1 MSGIFGLYQLSG
13 AAVDQQDLDRQSAL
27 LKHLGRD
34 RIRSWRG
41 GPIGLGQ
48 LMMRTT
54 REDIHDA
61 QPLQKE
67 RFSLVADLR
76 LDNREA
82 LAEKLGIADAALAE
96 MADSAVLL
104 AAFETW
110 GADCV
115 DHLIGDFAFAVWD
128 EAQQTLTLA
137 RDHLGQRHVFYHS
150 GESFFA
156 FATEIKGLWA
166 LPRVPR
172 VLVEERIAKHLAR
185 LGALDS
191 EPGATPFEGI
201 KALPGGTVL
210 VVDAAGAVTTRRY
223 WEPHAAP
230 EHLCRDEAYYVE
242 TYRQLLTEAVACRLR
257 RATAPAG
264 LLMGGGFDTSSI
276 CALAGPV
283 ASETGHKFVVVS
295 SVMPEDYRGP
305 IHDARKWV
313 EMCRRHMPGLDV
325 RYVTCAGLD
334 IITGMEAGFLY
345 SDGPHSIGRYV
356 NDALLNEVVAA
367 GGRIVMDGYGG
378 DYTVNPR
385 GTDALARM
393 LVKGRFATFA
403 REFLAARQHLRLDA
417 ARTFKRYVLF
427 PLLPPSYHQRK
438 MHRAHGLAPHGPTMP
453 IASEIVE
460 ANAGP
465 PRNWGYLPAPTRVML
480 HVLRW
485 IQDMTAMGTS
495 IPAAAHGLEFTQPFH
510 DKRIVEFGLAIP
522 ESLHFKNG
530 RTRHLARTALADLL
544 PPEYQDR
551 PPGNDGL
558 VPDFSAMAKRVEPR
572 VLDEIERLEK
582 SARLTKLFDFGRM
595 RAMLTRRTVDQ
606 RKSGPGLAAR
616 QAQLA
621 FLHARYIDWFY
632 RDNAPPESLD

>member
-1 MSGIFGLYQLSG
+1 MSGIFGLYQFGG
-13 AAVDQQDLDRQSAL
+13 AAVGQDDLDRQSAR

-34 RIRSWRG
+34 RIRSWRA

-48 LMMRTT
+48 LMVRTA
-54 REDIHDA
+54 REDIYDS
-61 QPLQKE
+61 QPLHKE

-76 LDNREA
+76 LDNRDA
-82 LAEKLGIADAALAE
+82 LAEKLGIAGGALAE

-104 AAFETW
+104 AAFEKW

-128 EAQQTLTLA
+128 DAQKTLTLA

-150 GESFFA
+150 GEGFFG

-185 LGALDS
+185 LASLES
-191 EPGATPFEGI
+191 KPGATMFEGI
-201 KALPGGTVL
+201 EAVPGGTVL
-210 VVDAAGAVTTRRY
+210 IVDAAGAVTMRRY

-230 EHLCRDEAYYVE
+230 EHLDRDETYYIE
-242 TYRQLLTEAVACRLR
+242 TYRKLVTEAVACRLR

-264 LLMGGGFDTSSI
+264 LFMGGGFDTSSI

-283 ASETGHKFVVVS
+283 AAETGHKFVVVS
-295 SVMPEDYRGP
+295 SVMPEDYRGA
-305 IHDARKWV
+305 IHHARKWV
-313 EMCRRHMPGLDV
+313 EMCRRHMPNLDV
-325 RYVTCAGLD
+325 RYITRDGLD
-334 IITGMEAGFLY
+334 IFTGMEAGFLY
-345 SDGPHSIGRYV
+345 GDGPHSPNRYV
-356 NDALLNEVVAA
+356 SDAVLKEVAAA

-385 GTDALARM
+385 GHDALARM

-403 REFLAARQHLRLDA
+403 REFLAARRHLRLDL
-417 ARTFKRYVLF
+417 ARTFKRHVLLHF
-427 PLLPPSYHQRK
+427 LPPSYLERK
-438 MHRAHGLAPHGPTMP
+438 MRRAHGLASHGPTMP
-453 IASEIVE
+453 VAHEIVD
-460 ANAGP
+460 ASAGA
-465 PRNWGYLPAPTRVML
+465 PRKWGYLPDPADSML
-480 HVLRW
+480 GVLRW
-485 IQDMTAMGTS
+485 IQDAAAMGTS

-510 DKRIVEFGLAIP
+510 DKRLVEFGLAIP

-558 VPDFSAMAKRVEPR
+558 VPDFPAMAERVEPR
-572 VLDEIERLEK
+572 VLAEIDRLEK
-582 SARLTKLFDFGRM
+582 SARLKKLFDFARM
-595 RAMLTRRTVDQ
+595 RAMLTRRTIDQ
-606 RKSGPGLAAR
+606 RDSDGRLAKR

-621 FLHARYIDWFY
+621 FLHARYIEWFN
-632 RDNAPPESLD
+632 RDNA